1 MSQSNRTLPI
11 VLVAAMLVALSV
23 LLAFGQLELLGLAFH
38 ALGLSR
44 SATYAL
50 VSASMV
56 GSLVNVPLCRIS
68 KTRSDYWNQ
77 QWPQWDIRWPKG
89 TFTDSTT
96 ILLNLGGGLVPV
108 AFALYIVTHRHV
120 PWRDLTAALALVTLI
135 SYAFSHVET
144 GLGVV
149 MPAMVAPLAAALA
162 ALWLMP
168 ENPAPLA
175 YVSGTLGVLLGAD
188 VLRLRQAT
196 QHDCS
201 AVSIGGAGPLDGIFI
216 TGILAVLLSSV

>member
-1 MSQSNRTLPI
+1 
-11 VLVAAMLVALSV
+11 
-23 LLAFGQLELLGLAFH
+23 
-38 ALGLSR
+38 
-44 SATYAL
+44 
-50 VSASMV
+50 
-56 GSLVNVPLCRIS
+56 
-68 KTRSDYWNQ
+68 
-77 QWPQWDIRWPKG
+77 
-89 TFTDSTT
+89 
-96 ILLNLGGGLVPV
+96 
-108 AFALYIVTHRHV
+108 LYIVTHRHV

-144 GLGVV
+144 GLGVA

>member
-1 MSQSNRTLPI
+1 MWQSNRTFQV
-11 VLVAAMLVALSV
+11 VLVAVMVVGLSV
-23 LLAFGQLELLGLAFH
+23 LLALGQLELLGLAFN

-50 VSASMV
+50 VSASMI
-56 GSLVNVPLCRIS
+56 GSLVNVPLCRIA

-77 QWPQWDIRWPKG
+77 RWPQWNLRWPRG
-89 TFTDSTT
+89 TVNDSTT
-96 ILLNLGGGLVPV
+96 VLLNLGGGLIPV
-108 AFALYIVTHRHV
+108 AFAMYLLVQQSIPLT
-120 PWRDLTAALALVTLI
+120 DLTTALALVTLT

-144 GLGVV
+144 GMGVM
-149 MPAMVAPLAAALA
+149 MPAMVAPFATALA

-168 ENPAPLA
+168 VNPAPLA

-196 QHDCS
+196 QQDCA
-201 AVSIGGAGPLDGIFI
+201 AVSIGGAGPLDGVFI
-216 TGILAVLLSSV
+216 TGILAVLLTSV